1 MNKRSIMNNSFDIS
15 GKTFL
20 LTGAAGQIGKKI
32 INYLINN
39 KSNVFA
45 IDLNYPD
52 LNKLKEENYKKNKSL
67 KIMKCD
73 ITKKN
78 ELIKTFK
85 KAYDF
90 FGNIDGV
97 IANAGV
103 SVFEDFL
110 DRNEKSIDF
119 VMDVNMKGTI
129 LTNQIFINF
138 AKNKKTKG
146 VIVNVASHYGIIS
159 PDPRIYKK
167 NDRKNSEVYG
177 ATKAGVIQMTKYF
190 SVHAAKFGVRV
201 NSISPGGI
209 YSGLKSQSKF
219 FKKNYSNRC
228 PVGRLAYVEEIIGP
242 IVFLLSDASSYVNG
256 HNLVVDGGMSSW

>member
-1 MNKRSIMNNSFDIS
+1 MKKINTTNNSFDIS
-15 GKTFL
+15 RKTFL

-32 INYLINN
+32 INYFTKN

-45 IDLNYPD
+45 IDLDYSN
-52 LNKLKEENYKKNKSL
+52 LNKLKKENYQKDKCL
-67 KIMKCD
+67 QIMKCD

-78 ELIKTFK
+78 ELK
-85 KAYDF
+85 KAFQKANDF

-103 SVFEDFL
+103 SVFENFL

-119 VMDVNMKGTI
+119 VMDVNIKGTI
-129 LTNQIFINF
+129 LTNQTYINYV
-138 AKNKKTKG
+138 KERKIKG
-146 VIVNVASHYGIIS
+146 VIVNIASHYGIIS

-190 SVHAAKFGVRV
+190 STHASKFGVRV
-201 NSISPGGI
+201 NSISPGGV
-209 YSGLKSQSKF
+209 YSNINTQSKF
-219 FKKNYSNRC
+219 FHENYSDRC
-228 PVGRLAYVEEIIGP
+228 PMGRLAYEDEIIGP
-242 IVFLLSDASSYVNG
+242 IIFLLSDASSYVNG